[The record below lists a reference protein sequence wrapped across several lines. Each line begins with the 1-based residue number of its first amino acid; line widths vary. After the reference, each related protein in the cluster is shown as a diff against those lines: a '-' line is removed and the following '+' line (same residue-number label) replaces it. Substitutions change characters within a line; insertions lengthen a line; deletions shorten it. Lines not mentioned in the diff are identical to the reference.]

1 MKLFVL
7 LDTEP
12 PTCGFCPTDIL
23 IDNAT
28 VSEVRVNWDRPE
40 CTDNS
45 GDPPS
50 VSSNRQ
56 SGDLFSVPGSYAI
69 VYEVTDGDN
78 INTNCSFQIVLESE
92 YSTCWVYKFVKRY
105 IFFLSETLC
114 QTFRND
120 T

>member
-28 VSEVRVNWDRPE
+28 VSQVRVTWDKPE

-45 GDPPS
+45 GVPPS

-56 SGDLFSVPGSYAI
+56 SGDLFSVPGSFAI
-69 VYEVTDGDN
+69 VYNVTDGDN
-78 INTNCSFQIVLESE
+78 INTNCSFKIVLESE
-92 YSTCWVYKFVKRY
+92 CSTCWVYKFVKRY